1 MEYTD
6 KLLGEKKMQV
16 HDYDEHLK
24 SREHEANQ
32 VNSNLHALKRESV
45 GENVSGALNPKV
57 GGY

>member
-16 HDYDEHLK
+16 KDYDEHLA
-24 SREHEANQ
+24 SRE
-32 VNSNLHALKRESV
+32 RESQSMHHDMQKLTHGH
-45 GENVSGALNPKV
+45 GENTSGALNPKV